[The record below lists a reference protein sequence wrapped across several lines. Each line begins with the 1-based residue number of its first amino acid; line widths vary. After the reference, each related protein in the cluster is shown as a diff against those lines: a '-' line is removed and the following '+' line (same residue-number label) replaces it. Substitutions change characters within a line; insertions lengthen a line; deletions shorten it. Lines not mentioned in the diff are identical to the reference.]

1 MPNPFLIS
9 ILTLIT
15 TLATTPTIANT
26 DLNTPNKTTT
36 IVGSSLQAIANNAVN
51 SNNANNTDNT
61 NNGQINI
68 NSQNLNILS
77 SQDTNNTKSSTKH
90 KNLNVSYTV
99 YGTNSSNLR
108 AASPEIPALATAN
121 KPPTTTPA

>member
-1 MPNPFLIS
+1 ML
-9 ILTLIT
+9 
-15 TLATTPTIANT
+15 NT

-68 NSQNLNILS
+68 NSQIVVLFLMRGWGYIF
-77 SQDTNNTKSSTKH
+77 TIK
-90 KNLNVSYTV
+90 
-99 YGTNSSNLR
+99 G
-108 AASPEIPALATAN
+108 
-121 KPPTTTPA
+121 